1 LYLVAAVKIFDFRF
15 KISEKNEHHLLI
27 FDTIFFSEGKKNRAG
42 EISLISAALVAGST
56 VTPDKMSNGLFF
68 GIDGEGSPKVIH
80 FFAFEHFT
88 SSFCK
93 RAEESPFPLK
103 TAFFFSDGVETQ
115 ENNRNIGME
124 KETSHYPSDLKLKKI
139 KLPYFYVFIGFS
151 C

>member
-1 LYLVAAVKIFDFRF
+1 MA
-15 KISEKNEHHLLI
+15 
-27 FDTIFFSEGKKNRAG
+27 
-42 EISLISAALVAGST
+42 
-56 VTPDKMSNGLFF
+56 FF

-93 RAEESPFPLK
+93 RAEESLFPLK

-124 KETSHYPSDLKLKKI
+124 KETSHYPSDLKLKKDQVTLFLCI
-139 KLPYFYVFIGFS
+139 HRLQLLIQNSSEPSDNLF
-151 C
+151 